1 MIDRKEV
8 LIMKVARQSWDTA
21 LAFISVGML
30 AVIGGILVHHLTRQP
45 EVFRRIAQADRV
57 VVYQFDKPEHGIPYT
72 GVELSQII
80 EAIQNSRR
88 DRRLYDTPV
97 GIYLM
102 DFYKGEVKVAT
113 VPTCSCLFR
122 ADGKQYREADDTL
135 SRLVDSALHAAATQ
149 RTREQN
155 EKEP

>member
-1 MIDRKEV
+1 
-8 LIMKVARQSWDTA
+8 MKISQRPRATA
-21 LAFISVGML
+21 IIFIGVGVL
-30 AVIGGILVHHLTRQP
+30 AVTAGILVHRFTRRP
-45 EVFRRIAQADRV
+45 EVFARIAQADRV
-57 VVYQFDKPEHGIPYT
+57 VVYQFDKPEHGITYT
-72 GVELSQII
+72 GVELYQII

-97 GIYLM
+97 GVYLM

-135 SRLVDSALHAAATQ
+135 SRLVDSALHAAANQ
-149 RTREQN
+149 RTHEQN
-155 EKEP
+155 EKER